1 MFGKNAER
9 ALFLF
14 KSAKAKGFGLSTPK
28 PLLLNPNPSRLGRND
43 LDV

>member
-14 KSAKAKGFGLSTPK
+14 KSAKSERLRSFNSEAFASKSK
-28 PLLLNPNPSRLGRND
+28 PRA
-43 LDV
+43 V